1 MITNDT
7 AFDLGHNDNRT
18 KWVGPECVACNRAA
32 GAVRPEHTALHD
44 HPRLVNTLAGVPAIK
59 FKIIKHSGDNLS
71 PFFSPRRFFRPGS
84 FLGGSWS

>member
-32 GAVRPEHTALHD
+32 GAVRPEHTALGD

-59 FKIIKHSGDNLS
+59 FKIIKHSGDTC
-71 PFFSPRRFFRPGS
+71 RRIFIPGV
-84 FLGGSWS
+84 FP